1 MNITTYFIKHPV
13 ISLILNGMII
23 LLGFLCFFSLPVR
36 EYPDVKFP
44 TLTVQAFYPNAS
56 AELVESSVINVLE
69 DRLAGVE
76 GLEAMVSAAKQGSGW
91 IEISFRSGMSM
102 DRALILVRDAVALSR
117 SRLPKEVND
126 PVIDRKGKSDGSP
139 FMVISLE
146 SSSMDFGDLTHYAN
160 LNLKN
165 AFRSLKG
172 VASADI
178 WGQPYTYVVTLD
190 PEKMYA
196 FGVNAD
202 EIYEAIEKSRV
213 SSPVGKFRNEV
224 PTTLNSELKKIRDYE
239 DLLIKEKN
247 LEDDK
252 NKQYSVFLKSVAHI
266 ELKTD
271 DTQFRVRINGNPGL
285 CLAINKASDA
295 NPLSVSDLVH
305 QKVEELRQS
314 LPSGI
319 KISIVED
326 QADFV
331 RASLK
336 NIQSSILEAI
346 ILVLGIVFL
355 FLRNIKAT
363 LIPLITIPIS
373 MIGTLLL
380 LKVFGFS
387 INIMTLLAMVLAV
400 GLVVDDAI
408 VVLENIS
415 RHRESGLS
423 SFDAAL
429 KGAKEIG
436 FAIIAMTLT
445 LVSVYAP
452 IVFIEGALGQ
462 LFTEFAIALAGSV
475 LISGVVALTLSPL
488 MCATILKSNPKHL
501 WPQVDLLFERL
512 VKAYSESLG
521 HAFHHKKLLLC
532 VAFSS
537 LGLSLLLF
545 KTLPREIAPKEDRGL
560 VGVYVP
566 ALPGKDI
573 NSLEEKVINIEK
585 MISSTPEAKAVVAF
599 MGDWGGSVMLPL
611 KSLSERKRSA
621 SEIVDALR
629 PIMMALPS
637 KDAWPWSWDSGLPG
651 LDNAMSGSEL
661 SLVVSTTESYRNL
674 FDQMSKLQDLVEN
687 RKLFDSV
694 RHDLRLDLPAY
705 RIDVDTNTLADLNLN
720 QKKMAKMIEIFFS
733 GDKSLTFQKDGILY
747 IVLLQGKTYPW
758 TLDELYLI
766 NSRGKRIS
774 LGTLGTLVA
783 DAQPKDLYH
792 YNQMRSTTLRT
803 DLHPGEKIEAAMP
816 KLWEIANNS
825 LPQSYKKEWAGAAKL
840 YQESALTMAILFSLA
855 LIFIYEIL
863 SVQFENFID
872 PLIVMLTVPLAIS
885 GALFVVWILGQ
896 SLNIYTQVG
905 LITLM
910 GLISKHG
917 ILIVEFANQL
927 GKEGLSSFEAV
938 QKAATLR
945 LRPILMTTA
954 AMIFGAIPLVL
965 AHDSGAECR
974 RAIGAVLVGGL
985 AFGTIFTLFILPTV
999 YYALKSF
1006 PGKINSKP

>member
-69 DRLAGVE
+69 DRLASVE
-76 GLEAMVSAAKQGSGW
+76 GLEAMVSTSKQGSGW

-165 AFRSLKG
+165 TFRSLKG

-319 KISIVED
+319 TISIVED

-400 GLVVDDAI
+400 GLVV
-408 VVLENIS
+408 LENIS

-462 LFTEFAIALAGSV
+462 LFTEFA
-475 LISGVVALTLSPL
+475 
-488 MCATILKSNPKHL
+488 
-501 WPQVDLLFERL
+501 
-512 VKAYSESLG
+512 
-521 HAFHHKKLLLC
+521 
-532 VAFSS
+532 
-537 LGLSLLLF
+537 
-545 KTLPREIAPKEDRGL
+545 
-560 VGVYVP
+560 
-566 ALPGKDI
+566 
-573 NSLEEKVINIEK
+573 
-585 MISSTPEAKAVVAF
+585 
-599 MGDWGGSVMLPL
+599 
-611 KSLSERKRSA
+611 
-621 SEIVDALR
+621 
-629 PIMMALPS
+629 MAL
-637 KDAWPWSWDSGLPG
+637 
-651 LDNAMSGSEL
+651 
-661 SLVVSTTESYRNL
+661 
-674 FDQMSKLQDLVEN
+674 
-687 RKLFDSV
+687 
-694 RHDLRLDLPAY
+694 
-705 RIDVDTNTLADLNLN
+705 
-720 QKKMAKMIEIFFS
+720 
-733 GDKSLTFQKDGILY
+733 LTK
-747 IVLLQGKTYPW
+747 
-758 TLDELYLI
+758 
-766 NSRGKRIS
+766 
-774 LGTLGTLVA
+774 
-783 DAQPKDLYH
+783 
-792 YNQMRSTTLRT
+792 
-803 DLHPGEKIEAAMP
+803 
-816 KLWEIANNS
+816 
-825 LPQSYKKEWAGAAKL
+825 
-840 YQESALTMAILFSLA
+840 
-855 LIFIYEIL
+855 
-863 SVQFENFID
+863 
-872 PLIVMLTVPLAIS
+872 
-885 GALFVVWILGQ
+885 
-896 SLNIYTQVG
+896 
-905 LITLM
+905 
-910 GLISKHG
+910 
-917 ILIVEFANQL
+917 
-927 GKEGLSSFEAV
+927 
-938 QKAATLR
+938 
-945 LRPILMTTA
+945 
-954 AMIFGAIPLVL
+954 
-965 AHDSGAECR
+965 
-974 RAIGAVLVGGL
+974 
-985 AFGTIFTLFILPTV
+985 
-999 YYALKSF
+999 
-1006 PGKINSKP
+1006 

>member
-1 MNITTYFIKHPV
+1 
-13 ISLILNGMII
+13 
-23 LLGFLCFFSLPVR
+23 
-36 EYPDVKFP
+36 
-44 TLTVQAFYPNAS
+44 
-56 AELVESSVINVLE
+56 
-69 DRLAGVE
+69 
-76 GLEAMVSAAKQGSGW
+76 
-91 IEISFRSGMSM
+91 
-102 DRALILVRDAVALSR
+102 
-117 SRLPKEVND
+117 
-126 PVIDRKGKSDGSP
+126 
-139 FMVISLE
+139 
-146 SSSMDFGDLTHYAN
+146 
-160 LNLKN
+160 
-165 AFRSLKG
+165 
-172 VASADI
+172 
-178 WGQPYTYVVTLD
+178 
-190 PEKMYA
+190 
-196 FGVNAD
+196 
-202 EIYEAIEKSRV
+202 
-213 SSPVGKFRNEV
+213 
-224 PTTLNSELKKIRDYE
+224 
-239 DLLIKEKN
+239 
-247 LEDDK
+247 
-252 NKQYSVFLKSVAHI
+252 
-266 ELKTD
+266 
-271 DTQFRVRINGNPGL
+271 
-285 CLAINKASDA
+285 
-295 NPLSVSDLVH
+295 
-305 QKVEELRQS
+305 
-314 LPSGI
+314 
-319 KISIVED
+319 
-326 QADFV
+326 
-331 RASLK
+331 
-336 NIQSSILEAI
+336 
-346 ILVLGIVFL
+346 
-355 FLRNIKAT
+355 
-363 LIPLITIPIS
+363 
-373 MIGTLLL
+373 
-380 LKVFGFS
+380 
-387 INIMTLLAMVLAV
+387 
-400 GLVVDDAI
+400 
-408 VVLENIS
+408 
-415 RHRESGLS
+415 
-423 SFDAAL
+423 
-429 KGAKEIG
+429 
-436 FAIIAMTLT
+436 
-445 LVSVYAP
+445 
-452 IVFIEGALGQ
+452 
-462 LFTEFAIALAGSV
+462 
-475 LISGVVALTLSPL
+475 
-488 MCATILKSNPKHL
+488 MCATILKGNPKHL
-501 WPQVDLLFERL
+501 WPQLDLLFERL
-512 VKAYSESLG
+512 IKAYSKSLG

-585 MISSTPEAKAVVAF
+585 MISSTPEAKAVVTF
-599 MGDWGGSVMLPL
+599 MVDWGGSVMLPL

-637 KDAWPWSWDSGLPG
+637 IDAWPWSWDSGLPV

-720 QKKMAKMIEIFFS
+720 QKQMAKMIEIFFS

-747 IVLLQGKTYPW
+747 TVLLQGKTYPW

-766 NSRGKRIS
+766 NGRGKRIS
-774 LGTLGTLVA
+774 LGTLGTLIA

-792 YNQMRSTTLRT
+792 YNQMRSTTLKT
-803 DLHPGEKIEAAMP
+803 DLHPGEKIETAMP

-825 LPQSYKKEWAGAAKL
+825 LPQSYKKEWTGAAKL
-840 YQESALTMAILFSLA
+840 YQDSALTMAILFSLA
-855 LIFIYEIL
+855 LIFIYAIL

-905 LITLM
+905 LITLI

-938 QKAATLR
+938 QKAAALR

-1006 PGKINSKP
+1006 PEKINSSKS